1 MSLEKLMDELET
13 MSKALPSGD
22 TGEDDKKI
30 QAAAAEEGDVDGDEE
45 ENDVD
50 TGNED
55 EENGEADSDET
66 ADGEARDDDKGMAKS
81 FSFTLEDGA
90 VVEAEDGTEL
100 IKALMNRVEKN
111 EGALAKVLE
120 GTVKLI
126 KSQGEMIKSLETR
139 IGKLSGQGRGRKAI
153 LSIVE
158 KQSPTMANK
167 SEQPEG
173 MSIQEFMSKAMIAQ
187 AEGRITGSDV
197 ARAESHLNK
206 GMPVPADIVVKVAG

>member
-55 EENGEADSDET
+55 EENGETGSDET
-66 ADGEARDDDKGMAKS
+66 ADGKARDDDKGMAKS
-81 FSFTLEDGA
+81 FSFTLEDGT

-126 KSQGEMIKSLETR
+126 KSQGEMIKSLE
-139 IGKLSGQGRGRKAI
+139 GKVAELSGRGRGRKAI

-158 KQSPTMANK
+158 KQSPTMAK
-167 SEQPEG
+167 SEQSEG

-206 GMPVPADIVVKVAG
+206 GMPVPADTVVKVAG

>member
-55 EENGEADSDET
+55 EENGETGSDET
-66 ADGEARDDDKGMAKS
+66 ADGKARDDDKGMAKS
-81 FSFTLEDGA
+81 FSFTLEDGT

-120 GTVKLI
+120 GTVKL
-126 KSQGEMIKSLETR
+126 
-139 IGKLSGQGRGRKAI
+139 
-153 LSIVE
+153 
-158 KQSPTMANK
+158 
-167 SEQPEG
+167 
-173 MSIQEFMSKAMIAQ
+173 
-187 AEGRITGSDV
+187 
-197 ARAESHLNK
+197 
-206 GMPVPADIVVKVAG
+206 